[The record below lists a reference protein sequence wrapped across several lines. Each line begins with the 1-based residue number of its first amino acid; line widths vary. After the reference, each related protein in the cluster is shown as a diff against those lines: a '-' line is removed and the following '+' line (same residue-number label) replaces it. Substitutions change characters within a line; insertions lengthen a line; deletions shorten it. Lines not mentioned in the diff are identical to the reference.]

1 MIINTYYRD
10 QILTDKDKQNP
21 LFRKTIELE
30 KEMDETLKNLGFKEN
45 DYKLYMSPTLLP
57 NSQTFNAIFDLQI
70 TMEDNFGYSA
80 DYKEDIISL
89 PNEEII
95 EMIIK
100 EFVET
105 TKKNLDYFQ
114 NLLKNADKNPEMDK
128 YKNIETAMV
137 KTLKKFKKYEK

>member
-10 QILTDKDKQNP
+10 QILTNKDKQNP
-21 LFRKTIELE
+21 LFHKTIELE
-30 KEMDETLKNLGFKEN
+30 KKMDETLKKLGFKEN
-45 DYKLYMSPTLLP
+45 EYKFYISPTLLP
-57 NSQTFNAIFDLQI
+57 NSQTFNAIFDLEI
-70 TMEDNFGYSA
+70 TMEDNFGYNA

-89 PNEEII
+89 PNKEII

-114 NLLKNADKNPEMDK
+114 NLLKNADENSEMNK
-128 YKNIETAMV
+128 YKNIETAMI

>member
-10 QILTDKDKQNP
+10 QILIDKDKQNP
-21 LFRKTIELE
+21 LFHKTIELE
-30 KEMDETLKNLGFKEN
+30 KEMDKTLKKLGFKEN

-57 NSQTFNAIFDLQI
+57 NSQTFNAIFDLEI

-114 NLLKNADKNPEMDK
+114 NLLKNADKNPEMNK
-128 YKNIETAMV
+128 YKNIETAMI

>member
-10 QILTDKDKQNP
+10 QILTNKDKQNP
-21 LFRKTIELE
+21 LIHKTIELE
-30 KEMDETLKNLGFKEN
+30 KKMDETLKKLGFKEN
-45 DYKLYMSPTLLP
+45 EYKFYISPTLLP
-57 NSQTFNAIFDLQI
+57 NSQTFNAIFDLEI

-89 PNEEII
+89 PNKEII

-114 NLLKNADKNPEMDK
+114 NLLKNADENSEMNK
-128 YKNIETAMV
+128 YKNIETAMI

>member
-21 LFRKTIELE
+21 LFLKTIELE
-30 KEMDETLKNLGFKEN
+30 KEMDETLKNLGFNEN

-57 NSQTFNAIFDLQI
+57 NSQNFNAIFDLQI

-105 TKKNLDYFQ
+105 TKKNLNYFQ